1 MAKSAAKKASNIFVW
16 IILGLL
22 MIALAGFGIGSFG
35 GTVRVVAQV
44 GDQEVDVQEYARALQ
59 QDQQRLSRQ
68 TGQALTLQQMQT
80 FGLDQIVLQRL
91 VATAALN
98 NEAARLGLSVGD
110 AEIARQIR
118 ATPAFQ
124 GISGQFDREGY
135 AFALRN
141 ADLSEGEYEASVRQ
155 DTARG
160 LLQGA
165 VIGGIA
171 PSDLY
176 AETLVKW
183 QYETRDITLARIV
196 TADLPAGMLAPSDAD
211 LQAFYEANEL
221 LFTRPEARDITVA
234 WISPDDL
241 VDEVEV
247 PMERLREL
255 YAERADE
262 FSQPERVLA
271 ERLGFADEA
280 AATAALSAIADG
292 DTTFDDLVAE
302 RGLTLEDI
310 DQGELAA
317 ADLPDT
323 VAQALFALEQPGLVG
338 PLETALGPAIYRV
351 NAILSATEV
360 PFDIV
365 VPDLNAEV
373 AADLARRRISG
384 AMGDIDDLLAA
395 GATLEELGTD
405 TDMVLETLTF
415 SPASVDGIA
424 GYAAFRAAAQLVQ
437 EGDFPELLELSD
449 GGIFA
454 LRLEAIIPPTLPPL
468 EDIREDVAAR
478 WQTDSNIA
486 QLEVEAARL
495 AATLDAETDMN
506 AAGLRAESI
515 AALRRDGFVDGLPPA
530 LLERAFAAEP
540 GTVISGAGQGEAAF
554 VLRVD
559 AVTAADLAADDV
571 AAALTQA
578 RGAVAQGMAQDIFEG
593 YGQAVQ
599 NAAGLSVNQ
608 AAINAVHASF
618 GQGGGY

>member
-1 MAKSAAKKASNIFVW
+1 MAKSVAKKASNIFVW

-22 MIALAGFGIGSFG
+22 MVALAGFGIGSFG
-35 GTVRVVAQV
+35 GTVRVVAEV
-44 GDQEVDVQEYARALQ
+44 GDAEVVVEDYARALQ
-59 QDQQRLSRQ
+59 QEQQALSRQ

-80 FGLDQIVLQRL
+80 FGLDQVVLQRL
-91 VATAALN
+91 IATAALN

-110 AEIARQIR
+110 AEVARQIR
-118 ATPAFQ
+118 ATPAFS

-135 AFALRN
+135 AFALRSAN
-141 ADLSEGEYEASVRQ
+141 LSEGEYEASVRQ
-155 DTARG
+155 DTGRG

-183 QYETRDITLARIV
+183 QYETRDITLARIL
-196 TADLPAGMLAPSDAD
+196 TADLPTGTLAPSDAD
-211 LQAFYEANEL
+211 LQAFYAENEL
-221 LFTRPEARDITVA
+221 LFTRPEAREITVA
-234 WISPDDL
+234 WVSPDDL
-241 VDEVEV
+241 VDVVEV

-255 YAERADE
+255 YTERADE

-271 ERLGFADEA
+271 ERLGFADDA
-280 AATAALSAIADG
+280 AASVALAAIAAG
-292 DTTFDDLVAE
+292 ETTFDALVEA
-302 RGLTLEDI
+302 RGLTLKDI

-317 ADLPDT
+317 SDLPEA
-323 VAQALFALEQPGLVG
+323 VATALFALEQPGLVG
-338 PLETALGPAIYRV
+338 PVETALGPAVYRV

-360 PFDIV
+360 PFDIAA
-365 VPDLNAEV
+365 PDLNAEL
-373 AADLARRRISG
+373 AADMARRRISG

-424 GYAAFRAAAQLVQ
+424 GYAAFRAAAQIAQ

-454 LRLEAIIPPTLPPL
+454 LRLDAVIPPALPPL
-468 EDIREDVAAR
+468 EDIREEVAAR

-486 QLEVEAARL
+486 QLEAEATRL
-495 AATLDAETDMN
+495 AATLDAEADM
-506 AAGLRAESI
+506 AAVGLRPETVAG
-515 AALRRDGFVDGLPPA
+515 LRRDGFVDGVPPA
-530 LLERAFAAEP
+530 LLERAFAAAP
-540 GTVISGAGQGEAAF
+540 GDVIAGAGQGEAAY

-559 AVTAADLAADDV
+559 AVNDADLAADDV
-571 AAALTQA
+571 SAALAQA
-578 RGAVAQGMAQDIFEG
+578 RAAVAQGMAQDIFEG

-599 NAAGLSVNQ
+599 DAAGLSVNQ
-608 AAINAVHASF
+608 AAINAVHASLS
-618 GQGGGY
+618 QGGGY